1 MNKNYFSYEGCVFD
15 NETFNIKSNGK
26 SFFSPIPIFYKPKI
40 EKKLFITINYTNQ
53 CNLNCDYCYRNKK
66 DKVKANATDSKR
78 LLDQTLSLIERKMKK
93 KYEEF
98 VFSFG
103 LTCEPMLNLN
113 VLKQLFETIENKEN
127 YMFTEK
133 DFKGDVK
140 IIVKSLE
147 KELNAK
153 NQNNDDISFLNQL
166 LLDRELKNKLKFN
179 INDIDEKSRFIIFN
193 NDIHIL
199 RVIRLNRSILES
211 KFKKL
216 IKVKKQVMYTFWCM
230 SNGTIVNNDVI
241 QFIKQTGINPFWISI
256 DVNKKSHDEHRP
268 FYDKKDSF
276 DIVKQNIT
284 ILTKNGIDVK
294 LSTVITNPNDDLL
307 SYLYEA
313 QKLHVK
319 KVHMTFW
326 RKKDSYTNDNLE
338 NLKNQYRKVYHQLY
352 KDILQGDYKL
362 LLLLSEDKI
371 TEPLRFLLRREK
383 LIRRCDWGRQ
393 LIIDSYGDVWPCL
406 YFAEKEN
413 YKIANIYHKKLKVI
427 KSKIPENS
435 YSKECFNC
443 SVRTL
448 CGGYC
453 RYTAI
458 MENDSID
465 KKSEFECALRKLFA
479 EESLKLL
486 IDLYKAGYNLKK
498 LYYDFL
504 DK

>member
-193 NDIHIL
+193 NDIHIS

-211 KFKKL
+211 KF
-216 IKVKKQVMYTFWCM
+216 
-230 SNGTIVNNDVI
+230 
-241 QFIKQTGINPFWISI
+241 
-256 DVNKKSHDEHRP
+256 
-268 FYDKKDSF
+268 
-276 DIVKQNIT
+276 
-284 ILTKNGIDVK
+284 
-294 LSTVITNPNDDLL
+294 
-307 SYLYEA
+307 
-313 QKLHVK
+313 
-319 KVHMTFW
+319 
-326 RKKDSYTNDNLE
+326 
-338 NLKNQYRKVYHQLY
+338 
-352 KDILQGDYKL
+352 
-362 LLLLSEDKI
+362 
-371 TEPLRFLLRREK
+371 
-383 LIRRCDWGRQ
+383 
-393 LIIDSYGDVWPCL
+393 
-406 YFAEKEN
+406 
-413 YKIANIYHKKLKVI
+413 
-427 KSKIPENS
+427 
-435 YSKECFNC
+435 
-443 SVRTL
+443 
-448 CGGYC
+448 
-453 RYTAI
+453 
-458 MENDSID
+458 
-465 KKSEFECALRKLFA
+465 
-479 EESLKLL
+479 
-486 IDLYKAGYNLKK
+486 
-498 LYYDFL
+498 
-504 DK
+504 

>member
-193 NDIHIL
+193 NDIHIS

-307 SYLYEA
+307 SYLYE
-313 QKLHVK
+313 VK
-319 KVHMTFW
+319 
-326 RKKDSYTNDNLE
+326 
-338 NLKNQYRKVYHQLY
+338 
-352 KDILQGDYKL
+352 
-362 LLLLSEDKI
+362 
-371 TEPLRFLLRREK
+371 
-383 LIRRCDWGRQ
+383 
-393 LIIDSYGDVWPCL
+393 
-406 YFAEKEN
+406 
-413 YKIANIYHKKLKVI
+413 
-427 KSKIPENS
+427 
-435 YSKECFNC
+435 
-443 SVRTL
+443 
-448 CGGYC
+448 
-453 RYTAI
+453 
-458 MENDSID
+458 
-465 KKSEFECALRKLFA
+465 
-479 EESLKLL
+479 
-486 IDLYKAGYNLKK
+486 
-498 LYYDFL
+498 
-504 DK
+504 

>member
-193 NDIHIL
+193 NDIHIS

-276 DIVKQNIT
+276 DI
-284 ILTKNGIDVK
+284 
-294 LSTVITNPNDDLL
+294 
-307 SYLYEA
+307 A
-313 QKLHVK
+313 
-319 KVHMTFW
+319 
-326 RKKDSYTNDNLE
+326 
-338 NLKNQYRKVYHQLY
+338 
-352 KDILQGDYKL
+352 
-362 LLLLSEDKI
+362 
-371 TEPLRFLLRREK
+371 
-383 LIRRCDWGRQ
+383 
-393 LIIDSYGDVWPCL
+393 
-406 YFAEKEN
+406 A
-413 YKIANIYHKKLKVI
+413 
-427 KSKIPENS
+427 
-435 YSKECFNC
+435 
-443 SVRTL
+443 
-448 CGGYC
+448 
-453 RYTAI
+453 
-458 MENDSID
+458 
-465 KKSEFECALRKLFA
+465 
-479 EESLKLL
+479 
-486 IDLYKAGYNLKK
+486 
-498 LYYDFL
+498 
-504 DK
+504 